1 MLARGLKLPDN
12 SLPVDHFGY
21 ELVLMGV
28 LAERNPEDVP
38 EFLETYLLSWAYHL
52 LSLMKGATTSAFYKA
67 IAELTELSLRA
78 IQERLGLTPAT
89 LRFYR

>member
-1 MLARGLKLPDN
+1 
-12 SLPVDHFGY
+12 
-21 ELVLMGV
+21 
-28 LAERNPEDVP
+28 
-38 EFLETYLLSWAYHL
+38 
-52 LSLMKGATTSAFYKA
+52 MKGATTSAFYKA